1 MRKDLPSLFYA
12 SGPLP
17 PYDNLFLCLQAG
29 RWDES
34 LLPALYHHL
43 TKRSTICAHAD
54 ILFPSRK
61 SQ

>member
-34 LLPALYHHL
+34 LLPALSSLDKAFNHL
-43 TKRSTICAHAD
+43 RTCRYFVSK
-54 ILFPSRK
+54 P
-61 SQ
+61 